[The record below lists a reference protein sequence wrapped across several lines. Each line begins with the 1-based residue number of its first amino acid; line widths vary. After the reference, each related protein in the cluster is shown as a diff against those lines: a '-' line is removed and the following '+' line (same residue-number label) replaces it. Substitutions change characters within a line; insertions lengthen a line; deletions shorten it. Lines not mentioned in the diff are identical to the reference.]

1 MGTAFGTG
9 SRAEQIALLD
19 FAGELFA
26 ALVVELSENLPDFR
40 ELIDRIE
47 SVAGIPRVALGHEV
61 LRAPQLL
68 QLPTAVSTGVQLT
81 LLLAF
86 ANAQAVSLWTLDQDG
101 ALKHIAHAGEG
112 DLGARDTR
120 RLASRLLT
128 DESVTHASDRSGSG
142 ILVDR
147 GQQWPAVAIV
157 RGNAAS
163 PIDRDLLLDSVVPT
177 LSATLMR
184 DELVSRGGASRQSPS
199 GSSERMLTRLRFDLH
214 DGPQQDVIM
223 LAEDLRLFRDQLASV
238 IGSAVSSDRVLG
250 RIDDLEAR
258 LVALDGDL
266 RRISASLES
275 PFLQRASL
283 PDAIAEVADAFTAR
297 TTIEPQLELHGEL
310 THLTD
315 SQQITL
321 LALIREAL
329 ANIREHTDAEHV
341 TISLSA
347 GSLGVDATVTD
358 DGHGFDPE
366 KTLIS
371 AARDG
376 HLGLVG
382 MHERV
387 RLLGG
392 QTKIDSRPGGPTVIS
407 VSLPAWPRPAED

>member
-1 MGTAFGTG
+1 MGTALGG
-9 SRAEQIALLD
+9 SSRAEQIALLN

-26 ALVVELSENLPDFR
+26 ALAVELSAHLPELR
-40 ELIDRIE
+40 KLIDRIE
-47 SVAGIPRVALGHEV
+47 SVTGIPRVALGHEV

-68 QLPTAVSTGVQLT
+68 QLPTADSIGVQLT

-86 ANAQAVSLWTLDQDG
+86 ANAQAASLWTLDQDG
-101 ALKHIAHAGEG
+101 TLKHVSHAGKG
-112 DLGARDTR
+112 DLGALDTQ
-120 RLASRLLT
+120 RLARTLLT
-128 DESVTHASDRSGSG
+128 EESITHASDQSGSG

-147 GQQWPAVAIV
+147 GQQWPAAAILT
-157 RGNAAS
+157 GNAAS
-163 PIDRDLLLDSVVPT
+163 SVDRDLLLESAVPT
-177 LSATLMR
+177 LSATLMG
-184 DELVSRGGASRQSPS
+184 DDLVSRGGASQQSPS

-238 IGSAVSSDRVLG
+238 MGSAVDGDRVLG
-250 RIDDLEAR
+250 RIDDLRAR

-275 PFLQRASL
+275 PFLQDESL
-283 PDAIAEVADAFTAR
+283 PDAIAELAAAFTAR
-297 TTIEPQLELHGEL
+297 TTIEPQLELHGDL

-329 ANIREHTDAEHV
+329 ANIREHTDAEQV
-341 TISLSA
+341 TISLCA
-347 GSLGVDATVTD
+347 GRLGVEATVTD

-371 AARDG
+371 AARGG

-407 VSLPAWPRPAED
+407 VSLPAWPRPGDD

>member
-1 MGTAFGTG
+1 MGTALGAS

-26 ALVVELSENLPDFR
+26 ALAVELSAHLSELR
-40 ELIDRIE
+40 KLIDRVE

-68 QLPTAVSTGVQLT
+68 QLPTADSIGVQLT

-86 ANAQAVSLWTLDQDG
+86 ANAQAASLWTLDQDG
-101 ALKHIAHAGEG
+101 TLKHVSHAGKG
-112 DLGARDTR
+112 DLGAVDTR
-120 RLASRLLT
+120 RLARTLLT
-128 DESVTHASDRSGSG
+128 EESITHASDESSSG

-147 GQQWPAVAIV
+147 GQQWPAAAIV
-157 RGNAAS
+157 SGNAAS
-163 PIDRDLLLDSVVPT
+163 PVDRDLLLESAVPT
-177 LSATLMR
+177 LSATLMG
-184 DELVSRGGASRQSPS
+184 DELVSRGGASPS

-238 IGSAVSSDRVLG
+238 MGSAVNGDRVLG
-250 RIDDLEAR
+250 RIDDLQAR

-275 PFLQRASL
+275 PFLQRESL
-283 PDAIAEVADAFTAR
+283 PDAIAELADAFTAR
-297 TTIEPQLELHGEL
+297 TAIEPQLELHGDL

-329 ANIREHTDAEHV
+329 ANIREHADAEHV

-347 GSLGVDATVTD
+347 GRLGVEATVTD

-371 AARDG
+371 AARGG

-392 QTKIDSRPGGPTVIS
+392 RTKIDSRPGGPTVIS
-407 VSLPAWPRPAED
+407 VSLPAWPRPGDD